1 MKKIRKNVGKSVK
14 TRLLN
19 LMNETGYKYMYLLAR
34 YFNERLL
41 YKVSVSQYKDNFV
54 LKGGSLLYALN
65 GLETRP
71 TIDVD
76 FMADRISRDREYLEN
91 VFREILSIPCD
102 EDGVIFDVE
111 TLKSEPITVDE
122 QYPGTRFLVT
132 AHMDSIVYPMSM
144 DIGFGDVITPCPE
157 AVDYP
162 LLLQDMPSINIQAY
176 SLETVIAEKF
186 HAMIDRDVLNS
197 RMKDFFDCYQ
207 ILTTRE
213 LSDEI
218 LYEAINATFNNRQLE
233 MKTDLKLFTE
243 DFATDEMRQKQW
255 QSFLK
260 RIQWKQDVDFKEV
273 MILIASRLKPMYDKY
288 CASYLTNIQK
298 E

>member
-1 MKKIRKNVGKSVK
+1 
-14 TRLLN
+14 
-19 LMNETGYKYMYLLAR
+19 MN
-34 YFNERLL
+34 
-41 YKVSVSQYKDNFV
+41 NFV

-111 TLKSEPITVDE
+111 TLKSEPITVDKK
-122 QYPGTRFLVT
+122 YPGTRFLVT

-144 DIGFGDVITPCPE
+144 DIGFGDVITPYPE

-255 QSFLK
+255 KSFLK
-260 RIQWKQDVDFKEV
+260 KIQWKQDMDFKEV